1 MAESTTIINLTVKFG
16 GQSIPISVSSDC
28 TIKDLKS
35 LLQPITNV
43 LPRGQ
48 KLIFKGK
55 VLVETSTLKQS
66 HVSDGAKIMLMA
78 SQGLHQ
84 GEGPL
89 LKEASTRPISRT
101 DNRDET
107 KPSLLVDKNRAVRW
121 KATGVIALAQANLKE
136 IPEEVWDCGSV
147 RVLDISENFIREVP
161 SRISSFASMQKLLL
175 QGNGLSDESIQWEG
189 ITSLKLLML
198 LSISHNN
205 LTILPSSLGSLTS
218 LRLLD
223 VSNNKLTSLPNEL
236 GHLRQL
242 EIFKAN
248 NNRQIIKLL
257 LFTLLNSSER
267 QKLSS
272 FSHFEANQFSSLSV
286 FYRISGVPDSI
297 GNCSFLMEVDLSA
310 NIVSV
315 LPETF
320 TKLRNLKTLE
330 LNNTGLKALP
340 SDMFKMCLQ
349 LSTLGLHNTE
359 ITVEFLRQC
368 EGWDDFD
375 ERRRTKH
382 QKQLDFRVVGSG
394 KFDEGADK
402 SW

>member
-1 MAESTTIINLTVKFG
+1 MELEDPTMADSTIKLTVKFG
-16 GQSIPISVSSDC
+16 GKSIPLSVSQDC
-28 TIKDLKS
+28 TVKDLKS

-66 HVSDGAKIMLMA
+66 DVGSGAKLMLMA

-84 GEGPL
+84 GEGPV

-101 DNRDET
+101 VVSDKVDQR
-107 KPSLLVDKNRAVRW
+107 KPSLLVDKKRTDRW

-136 IPEEVWDCGSV
+136 IPEEVWDCGSRV
-147 RVLDISENFIREVP
+147 RVLDISENFIKEVP
-161 SRISSFASMQKLLL
+161 TKISSFGSMQKLLL

-189 ITSLKLLML
+189 IASLKRLML

-205 LTILPSSLGSLTS
+205 LTVMPAAVGSLTS
-218 LRLLD
+218 LRQLD
-223 VSNNKLTSLPNEL
+223 VTNNKLTSLPNE
-236 GHLRQL
+236 
-242 EIFKAN
+242 I
-248 NNRQIIKLL
+248 
-257 LFTLLNSSER
+257 T
-267 QKLSS
+267 
-272 FSHFEANQFSSLSV
+272 SL
-286 FYRISGVPDSI
+286 PESI

-310 NIVSV
+310 NILSE
-315 LPETF
+315 LPETL

-330 LNNTGLKALP
+330 LNNTGLKTLP
-340 SDMFKMCLQ
+340 SALFKMCLQ

-359 ITVEFLRQC
+359 ITVEFLRQF

-394 KFDEGADK
+394 QFDEGADK

>member
-1 MAESTTIINLTVKFG
+1 MELEDPTMEGFTIKLTIKFG
-16 GQSIPISVSSDC
+16 GKSIPLSVSPDC

-66 HVSDGAKIMLMA
+66 DVGSGAKIMLMA

-84 GEGPL
+84 GEGPV

-101 DNRDET
+101 VVPDKAELTR
-107 KPSLLVDKNRAVRW
+107 PGLLVDKNRTDRW

-136 IPEEVWDCGSV
+136 IPKEVWDCGSAV
-147 RVLDISENFIREVP
+147 RVLDISENFIKEVP
-161 SRISSFASMQKLLL
+161 ARISSFGSMQKLFL

-189 ITSLKLLML
+189 IASLKRLLL

-205 LTILPSSLGSLTS
+205 LTVLPSAVGSLTS
-218 LRLLD
+218 LRQLD
-223 VSNNKLTSLPNEL
+223 VANNKLTSLPNEL
-236 GHLRQL
+236 GLLTQL
-242 EIFKAN
+242 EILKAN
-248 NNRQIIKLL
+248 NNRLS
-257 LFTLLNSSER
+257 TLPE
-267 QKLSS
+267 
-272 FSHFEANQFSSLSV
+272 
-286 FYRISGVPDSI
+286 SI
-297 GNCSFLMEVDLSA
+297 GNCSFIMEIDLSA
-310 NIVSV
+310 NILSE

-330 LNNTGLKALP
+330 VNNTGLKTLP
-340 SDMFKMCLQ
+340 SVLFKMCLQ

-359 ITVEFLRQC
+359 ITVEFLRQF
-368 EGWDDFD
+368 EGWEDFD

>member
-1 MAESTTIINLTVKFG
+1 MEVEEDPTMAGSSIKVTVKFG
-16 GQSIPISVSSDC
+16 AKSIPLSVSADV
-28 TIKDLKS
+28 TVKDLKS

-66 HVSDGAKIMLMA
+66 AVGDGAKIMLMA
-78 SQGLHQ
+78 SHGLHQ

-89 LKEASTRPISRT
+89 LKEATTRPISRT
-101 DNRDET
+101 VASDKLDER
-107 KPSLLVDKNRAVRW
+107 KPGLLVDKNRTDRW

-136 IPEEVWDCGSV
+136 IPEEVWDCGSKA
-147 RVLDISENFIREVP
+147 RVLDISENFIQQVP
-161 SRISSFASMQKLLL
+161 ARISSFGSMQKLFL

-189 ITSLKLLML
+189 IASLKRLML

-205 LTILPSSLGSLTS
+205 LTVLPSAVGSLTS
-218 LRLLD
+218 LRQLD
-223 VSNNKLTSLPNEL
+223 VANNKLTNLPNEIGL
-236 GHLRQL
+236 LAQL
-242 EIFKAN
+242 EILKAN
-248 NNRQIIKLL
+248 NNRITILP
-257 LFTLLNSSER
+257 E
-267 QKLSS
+267 
-272 FSHFEANQFSSLSV
+272 
-286 FYRISGVPDSI
+286 SI

-310 NIVSV
+310 NILSE

-320 TKLRNLKTLE
+320 TKFCNLKTLE
-330 LNNTGLKALP
+330 LNNTGLKTLP
-340 SDMFKMCLQ
+340 SGLFKVCLQ

-359 ITVEFLRQC
+359 ITVEFLRQLV
-368 EGWDDFD
+368 GWNDFD

-394 KFDEGADK
+394 EFDEGADK

>member
-1 MAESTTIINLTVKFG
+1 MAESTIKLTIKFG
-16 GQSIPISVSSDC
+16 GRSIPLSVSPDA

-66 HVSDGAKIMLMA
+66 LVGDGAKIMLMA

-84 GEGPL
+84 GEGPV

-101 DNRDET
+101 TVDQR
-107 KPSLLVDKNRAVRW
+107 KPGLVVDKNRSDRW

-136 IPEEVWDCGSV
+136 IPEEVWDCGSAA

-161 SRISSFASMQKLLL
+161 ARISSFVSIHKLFL

-189 ITSLKLLML
+189 IASLKRLML
-198 LSISHNN
+198 LSVSHNN
-205 LTILPSSLGSLTS
+205 LTVLPPEVGSLTS
-218 LRLLD
+218 LRQLD
-223 VSNNKLTSLPNEL
+223 VSNNKLTSLPNEIGL
-236 GHLRQL
+236 LTQL

-248 NNRQIIKLL
+248 NNRIT
-257 LFTLLNSSER
+257 TLPE
-267 QKLSS
+267 
-272 FSHFEANQFSSLSV
+272 
-286 FYRISGVPDSI
+286 SI
-297 GNCSFLMEVDLSA
+297 GDCSFLMEVDLSA
-310 NIVSV
+310 NMLSE
-315 LPETF
+315 LPETV
-320 TKLRNLKTLE
+320 TKLSKLKTLE
-330 LNNTGLKALP
+330 LNNTGLTTLP
-340 SDMFKMCLQ
+340 SVLFKMCLQ

-359 ITVEFLRQC
+359 ITVESLRQL
-368 EGWDDFD
+368 EGWGEFD
-375 ERRRTKH
+375 ERRRIKH
-382 QKQLDFRVVGSG
+382 QKQIDFRVVGSG
-394 KFDEGADK
+394 QFDEGADK

>member
-1 MAESTTIINLTVKFG
+1 MELEDPTMEAGSTIKLTVKFG
-16 GQSIPISVSSDC
+16 GKSIPLSVSPDC
-28 TIKDLKS
+28 TVKDLKS

-66 HVSDGAKIMLMA
+66 DVGSGAKIMLMA

-84 GEGPL
+84 GEGPV

-101 DNRDET
+101 VVSDKVDQT
-107 KPSLLVDKNRAVRW
+107 KPGLLVDKNRVDRW

-136 IPEEVWDCGSV
+136 IPKEVWDCGSGV
-147 RVLDISENFIREVP
+147 RVLDISENFIKEVP
-161 SRISSFASMQKLLL
+161 ARISSFGSMQKLFL

-189 ITSLKLLML
+189 ISSLKRLMF

-205 LTILPSSLGSLTS
+205 LTVLPSAVGSLTS
-218 LRLLD
+218 LRQLD
-223 VSNNKLTSLPNEL
+223 VANNKLTSLPNEL
-236 GHLRQL
+236 GLLTQL
-242 EIFKAN
+242 EILKAN
-248 NNRQIIKLL
+248 NNRI
-257 LFTLLNSSER
+257 T
-267 QKLSS
+267 
-272 FSHFEANQFSSLSV
+272 SLPEST
-286 FYRISGVPDSI
+286 
-297 GNCSFLMEVDLSA
+297 GNCSFLMEVELSA
-310 NIVSV
+310 NIISE

-330 LNNTGLKALP
+330 LNNTGLKTLP
-340 SDMFKMCLQ
+340 LGLFKMCLQ

-359 ITVEFLRQC
+359 ITVEFLRQF
-368 EGWDDFD
+368 EGWEDFD